1 MTTIDLPSFEYNK
14 ENISSESINA
24 FNLSTRDNND
34 KNNKTRE
41 NIIGAIINKKVPDI
55 YYQDTKWNDL
65 KQAINNYLSEITNK
79 PYVNIECIHK
89 AGRGHNYDFVFK
101 ALYEDGLLAEYNV
114 ELKFNAS
121 SIDQTP
127 LFVSPMKPSQYMNN
141 SYEEGFYDNCVPK
154 LSANAV
160 LEIPTKE
167 EYLKQIHNN
176 EPDCMS
182 KYQEIY
188 YKGAKN
194 SSRYTGEEKCVEF
207 YKLANELYKTYTAD
221 FINNTELNIELLS
234 SYLYNSQKNKI
245 YMLYHDN
252 KFNLQQ
258 INMDDYI
265 IISVNK
271 NPKKCRYECTSKTGK
286 KISVLLRWKNG
297 NGIAFPAFQIS

>member
-1 MTTIDLPSFEYNK
+1 MEFS
-14 ENISSESINA
+14 
-24 FNLSTRDNND
+24 
-34 KNNKTRE
+34 
-41 NIIGAIINKKVPDI
+41 V
-55 YYQDTKWNDL
+55 
-65 KQAINNYLSEITNK
+65 
-79 PYVNIECIHK
+79 
-89 AGRGHNYDFVFK
+89 
-101 ALYEDGLLAEYNV
+101 
-114 ELKFNAS
+114 
-121 SIDQTP
+121 
-127 LFVSPMKPSQYMNN
+127 
-141 SYEEGFYDNCVPK
+141 
-154 LSANAV
+154 
-160 LEIPTKE
+160 
-167 EYLKQIHNN
+167 LKQIHNN

-234 SYLYNSQKNKI
+234 AYLYNSQKNKI

-252 KFNLQQ
+252 KFNLQH

-286 KISVLLRWKNG
+286 KINVLLRWKNG